1 MVAIDIKD
9 DLRQAV
15 VISKNEITKYLRG
28 RRILL
33 IGILTVALLGLFS
46 ALPYLLGESYSDP
59 TDVAITFTSIYSFIL
74 ELAAVLFAATTIV
87 SEFEDRTAL
96 VLFTKPVRKGSIF
109 IGKFM
114 ACFLILAVLAAI
126 YLGYTMA
133 FSLAAV
139 GEVAPGFGS
148 AFLLS
153 LAACFGV
160 IGLGMMIS
168 SFSKKGSTAIILTL
182 ILLLI
187 LLGTIA
193 SMLEVFADIES
204 WWCITNCIDAITFN
218 FGAIGDV
225 SMSDSEITRAGIVM
239 VIWGI
244 VCSVLSFLLFRK
256 REF

>member
-15 VISKNEITKYLRG
+15 VIAKNEITKYIRG
-28 RRILL
+28 RRIFI
-33 IGILTVALLGLFS
+33 IGILTVIILGLFS

-59 TDVAITFTSIYSFIL
+59 TDVALTFTAFYTFIL

-96 VLFTKPVRKGSIF
+96 VLFTKPVRKWSIF

-114 ACFLILAVLAAI
+114 ACFLILTALVVI

-133 FSLAAV
+133 FSMVAT
-139 GEVAPGFGS
+139 GDVAPGFGT

-153 LAACFGV
+153 FAACFGL
-160 IGLGMMIS
+160 IGLGMLIS
-168 SFSKKGSTAIILTL
+168 SFAKKGSTAIILTL
-182 ILLLI
+182 ILLII
-187 LLGTIA
+187 LLGTI
-193 SMLEVFADIES
+193 SSLLLTFADVDS
-204 WWCITNCIDAITFN
+204 WWCLTDCINAITFN
-218 FGAIGDV
+218 FGAVGDI
-225 SMSDSEITRAGIVM
+225 SMTDSEITRAGIVM
-239 VIWGI
+239 VVWGI
-244 VCSVLSFLLFRK
+244 VCSVLAFLLFRK